1 VPKIAKILLIA
12 VVVLGVTVPVGTY
25 AYIHFIEGDTP
36 ERLTFDT
43 TTTTVAADST
53 QATSS
58 TTAATPAAL
67 NGKWVATGSSQV
79 GYRVKEKLFG
89 QDTEAVGRTS
99 NVSGD
104 LTYADLKVT
113 AAKIVA
119 DMTTVKSDQNN
130 RDNQFRTRIMD
141 TSTYPTATFEL
152 TKPITLS
159 RVPTAEP
166 MDVIADGNLTLR
178 GVTKPVTVELKIR
191 KNGDAIE
198 ANGAIPVTFATWNIP
213 NPSFGPA
220 ETADNGELELLVSFR
235 HQ

>member
-1 VPKIAKILLIA
+1 VPKIAKVLLIA
-12 VVVLGVTVPVGTY
+12 VVVLGVTVPLGTY

-36 ERLTFDT
+36 DRLTFD
-43 TTTTVAADST
+43 ST
-53 QATSS
+53 
-58 TTAATPAAL
+58 TTAAPTGSTVPTSTTPASL
-67 NGKWVATGSSQV
+67 NGTWVATDSSQV

-99 NVSGD
+99 NVSGE

-113 AAKIVA
+113 AAKITA
-119 DMTTVKSDQNN
+119 DMTTVKSDQSN

-141 TSTYPTATFEL
+141 TSTYPTAVFEL
-152 TKPITLS
+152 TKPIALPQ
-159 RVPTAEP
+159 VPTADP
-166 MDVIADGNLTLR
+166 MTVTADGNLTLR
-178 GVTKPVTVELKIR
+178 GVTQPVTVELKIR

-198 ANGAIPVTFATWNIP
+198 ANGTIPVTFSKWNIP

-220 ETADNGELELLVSFR
+220 ETADNGELELLVSFK